1 MIDLIRHV
9 KHNIHAI
16 LVYVACMV
24 KSLKSK
30 IEVFL
35 VETIRTRFEAICVA
49 KGISL
54 AEGLRRAVELWMEE
68 NE

>member
-1 MIDLIRHV
+1 MT
-9 KHNIHAI
+9 KPT
-16 LVYVACMV
+16 
-24 KSLKSK
+24 KSK

-35 VETIRTRFEAICVA
+35 VEMFRNRFEAVCAA